1 MAHFGAVIHAHAHAV
16 VYVPQPAQ
24 MVAEAP
30 VAAFDF
36 GIAVRLTRPAGGT
49 AEIGIFAQFRA
60 GMLGDKACAE

>member
-1 MAHFGAVIHAHAHAV
+1 MAHFGAVIYAHAHTV
-16 VYVPQPAQ
+16 VHVPQPAQ
-24 MVAEAP
+24 MVAVAP

-36 GIAVRLTRPAGGT
+36 GVAVRLSRSAGGA